1 MDNLLGNAS
10 VCKFMACIAK
20 LGSSSSRLSSNSQAF
35 VGDRRVRESRHCA
48 QAVAGR
54 RATELPKLFL
64 ENPQTTTSSS
74 SSSPE
79 RGHPKP
85 LNFAQKLADKVI
97 DAVERNLHWDDHEP
111 LPSTVD
117 PLVQLEGNFSP
128 VEESPACH
136 NLEVEG
142 SLPECLEG
150 VYVRNGP
157 NPHFFPTG
165 RHHLFDGDGMLHA
178 VTFRNGSVSYACRY
192 TRTYRFIEE
201 DRHGRSFFPKPI
213 GELHGYGGVARLL
226 VHWTRALC
234 GILDASQG
242 MGMANAGLAYF
253 NKRLLAI
260 SEDDLPVEVRITDDD
275 DIETVGRYDFQGQL
289 KHSMIAHPKIDPHTG
304 ELFSLSYNVLSAPYL
319 KYLIF
324 GADGEKKAEVPI
336 TLPEAAMTHDF
347 AITEN
352 FVVIPDQ
359 QIVFRLK
366 EMLTGGS
373 PVVLDP
379 KKTPRFGVMPKY
391 ATSEAELQWIEV
403 PDCFFFHLYNAWED
417 GDEVVVIGSSMTPAD
432 IIFKTSEVP
441 RALLT
446 EVRLNRVTGK
456 ASKRELSS
464 LNLEVG
470 KMNPNFV
477 GVKTQFMY
485 LAIVEPWP
493 KVSGI
498 AKVDLR
504 TGEVVARYNYGARRF
519 GGEPVFVP
527 RTADA
532 AEDDGY
538 LLAFCHDEE
547 SGLSELLVLDAASP
561 TLAPVASVKL
571 PSRVPYGFHGTFI
584 SAADLQLSK

>member
-1 MDNLLGNAS
+1 
-10 VCKFMACIAK
+10 MACIAK
-20 LGSSSSRLSSNSQAF
+20 VGPISSRMRSAHSSFPDSLTEGA
-35 VGDRRVRESRHCA
+35 DRRT
-48 QAVAGR
+48 QAVTSGR
-54 RATELPKLFL
+54 PVVEFPKLVV
-64 ENPQTTTSSS
+64 EKSKHVSTTRQ
-74 SSSPE
+74 PKV
-79 RGHPKP
+79 KP
-85 LNFAQKLADKVI
+85 LNFAQQLADKVI
-97 DAVERNLHWDDHEP
+97 EAVEKNLENLHWGDNSP

-117 PLVQLEGNFSP
+117 PHVQLEGNFFP
-128 VEESPACH
+128 VNESPASH
-136 NLEVEG
+136 DLEVEG
-142 SLPECLEG
+142 TLPECLHG

-157 NPHFFPTG
+157 NPQFFPTG

-178 VTFRNGSVSYACRY
+178 VSFDEGKVSYACRY
-192 TRTYRFIEE
+192 TRTYRFMEE
-201 DRHGRSFFPKPI
+201 ERHGRAFFPKPI

-226 VHWTRALC
+226 VHWTRALF

-242 MGMANAGLAYF
+242 MGMANAGLVYF
-253 NKRLLAI
+253 NGRLLAI
-260 SEDDLPVEVRITDDD
+260 SEDDLPVEVRITKDH
-275 DIETVGRYDFQGQL
+275 DIETVGRYDFHGQL
-289 KHSMIAHPKIDPHTG
+289 THSMIAHPKIDPHTG

-324 GADGEKKAEVPI
+324 SADGQKQVEVPI

-391 ATSEAELQWIEV
+391 ATSEEELQWIEV

-441 RALLT
+441 RAVLT
-446 EVRLNRVTGK
+446 EVRLNRVTGT
-456 ASKRELSS
+456 STKRELAS

-470 KMNPNFV
+470 KMNPEYV

-498 AKVDLR
+498 AKVDLQS
-504 TGEVVARYNYGARRF
+504 GQVVARYNYGDNRF

-527 RTADA
+527 RTSSLVAPT
-532 AEDDGY
+532 AEDDGF
-538 LLAFCHDEE
+538 LLAFCHDEK
-547 SGLSELLVLDAASP
+547 SGASELLVLDAASP
-561 TLAPVASVKL
+561 TLAPVATVKL
-571 PSRVPYGFHGTFI
+571 PSRVPYGFHGAFI
-584 SAADLQLSK
+584 PASALSDPLAAAA